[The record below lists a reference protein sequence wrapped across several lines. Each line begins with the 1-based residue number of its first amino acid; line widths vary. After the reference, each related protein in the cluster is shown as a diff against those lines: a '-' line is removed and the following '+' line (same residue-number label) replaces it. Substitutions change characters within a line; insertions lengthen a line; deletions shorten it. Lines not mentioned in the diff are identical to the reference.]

1 VSIPALTP
9 FPAIVIGGGI
19 SGLACAYHLQQTG
32 IPVRVLDAGV
42 RPGGVISTVEKDGFR
57 FELGPQSCLSSE
69 PLLKLIDAL
78 GLKNELLH
86 ADSRAPRYILFR
98 GKLVPAPVAPP
109 HLLTTPLLGP
119 RTKWRLSTEMFR
131 RTNPPAMDES
141 IAAFVRRKFGDEVLD
156 RLVAPFVSGIYA
168 GDPEK
173 LSLRA
178 AFPKLH
184 EFETKYG
191 SVLRGAMKS
200 RSAKAKKTGGFAEK
214 TGSFAEK
221 TGSFVGRAFSSRR
234 RRDRHDI
241 KSAPSSGVLTP
252 EGLKAHSPSASRAA
266 PRLGLCSFRD
276 GMETLPRAL
285 GARLGDALLSEAL
298 VAGVRHGK
306 ANGNSSFEVDVTRN
320 GHRETLLASAVI
332 MAAPV
337 NAASEILKSVSEQ
350 FAAPFAR
357 IEYAPIAIVAA
368 GYRRDQVRHAGN
380 GFGFLVPRSE
390 GKRVLGTVWNSSL
403 FPGRAPE
410 NMACFTSFAGGATD
424 PALCG
429 MSDDQIGEIICSEV
443 GSILGI
449 TAPPVTRL
457 VHRYARALPQ
467 YNLGHSE
474 TVSAL
479 AAAASSVPGLFL
491 AGNYLSGPSIGSCIE
506 QANQTADAVRVY
518 LASIGVAGVGAVAHA

>member
-1 VSIPALTP
+1 VSTLAISP

-19 SGLACAYHLQQTG
+19 SGLACAYRLQQAG

-42 RPGGVISTVEKDGFR
+42 RPGGVIATQEKDGFR
-57 FELGPQSCLSSE
+57 FELGPQSFLSSE

-98 GKLVPAPVAPP
+98 GQLVPAPLAPP
-109 HLLTTPLLGP
+109 SLLTTPLLGP
-119 RTKWRLSTEMFR
+119 RTKWRLFTEIFR
-131 RTNPPAMDES
+131 RTNPPSTDES
-141 IAAFVRRKFGDEVLD
+141 IAAFVRRKFGDELLD
-156 RLVAPFVSGIYA
+156 RIVAPFVSGIYA

-178 AFPKLH
+178 SFPKLH

-200 RSAKAKKTGGFAEK
+200 RPAKG
-214 TGSFAEK
+214 
-221 TGSFVGRAFSSRR
+221 
-234 RRDRHDI
+234 
-241 KSAPSSGVLTP
+241 
-252 EGLKAHSPSASRAA
+252 A
-266 PRLGLCSFRD
+266 PRPGLCSFRE

-285 GARLGDALLSEAL
+285 AARLGDALLTETIVVGA
-298 VAGVRHGK
+298 RRGK
-306 ANGNSSFEVDVTRN
+306 ANGKSSFEVDVTRN
-320 GHRETLLASAVI
+320 GHRETLLATSVI
-332 MAAPV
+332 VAAPAD
-337 NAASEILKSVSEQ
+337 AASEILRDVSHK

-357 IEYAPIAIVAA
+357 IEYAPVAVVAA

-390 GKRVLGTVWNSSL
+390 RLRVLGTVWNSSL
-403 FPGRAPE
+403 FPERAPE

-424 PALCG
+424 AALCG
-429 MSDDQIGEIICSEV
+429 MSDDEIAEIICTEV
-443 GSILGI
+443 ERILGI
-449 TAPPVTRL
+449 AGPPVTRL

-479 AAAASSVPGLFL
+479 GAAASSVAGLFL
-491 AGNYLSGPSIGSCIE
+491 TGNYISGPSIGSCIE

>member
-19 SGLACAYHLQQTG
+19 SGLACAYHLQQAG

-57 FELGPQSCLSSE
+57 FELGPQSFLSSE

-86 ADSRAPRYILFR
+86 ADPRAPRYILFR
-98 GKLVPAPVAPP
+98 GKLVPAPLAPP
-109 HLLTTPLLGP
+109 HLLTTPLLGA

-131 RTNPPAMDES
+131 RTNPPSTDES
-141 IAAFVRRKFGDEVLD
+141 IAAFVRRKFGDEMLD
-156 RLVAPFVSGIYA
+156 RIVAPFVSGIYA

-200 RSAKAKKTGGFAEK
+200 RPEKPEKK
-214 TGSFAEK
+214 GSFAEK
-221 TGSFVGRAFSSRR
+221 TGSFVGRAF
-234 RRDRHDI
+234 RHDI

-252 EGLKAHSPSASRAA
+252 EGLKAHSPAASKGA
-266 PRLGLCSFRD
+266 PRPGLCSFRD

-306 ANGNSSFEVDVTRN
+306 ANGNSSFEVDVTRK

-368 GYRRDQVRHAGN
+368 GYRRDQVRHPGN

-390 GKRVLGTVWNSSL
+390 GLRVLGTVWNSSL

-429 MSDDQIGEIICSEV
+429 MSDDQIGEIICAEV
-443 GSILGI
+443 GRILGI
-449 TAPPVTRL
+449 TGPPVTRL
-457 VHRYARALPQ
+457 VHRYPRALPQ

-479 AAAASSVPGLFL
+479 GAAASSVPGLFL
-491 AGNYLSGPSIGSCIE
+491 AGNYLSGPSVGSCIE

>member
-19 SGLACAYHLQQTG
+19 SGLTCAYHLQQAG

-42 RPGGVISTVEKDGFR
+42 RPGGVISTREKDGFR
-57 FELGPQSCLSSE
+57 FELGPQSFLSTD

-78 GLKNELLH
+78 GLNNELLH

-98 GKLVPAPVAPP
+98 GRLVPAPLAPP
-109 HLLTTPLLGP
+109 SLLTTPLLGA

-131 RTNPPAMDES
+131 RTNPSSTDES
-141 IAAFVRRKFGDEVLD
+141 IAAFVRRKFGDELLD
-156 RLVAPFVSGIYA
+156 RIVAPFVSGIYA

-178 AFPKLH
+178 SFPKLH
-184 EFETKYG
+184 EFEMKYG

-200 RSAKAKKTGGFAEK
+200 RPAKG
-214 TGSFAEK
+214 
-221 TGSFVGRAFSSRR
+221 
-234 RRDRHDI
+234 
-241 KSAPSSGVLTP
+241 
-252 EGLKAHSPSASRAA
+252 A
-266 PRLGLCSFRD
+266 PRPGLCSFRG

-285 GARLGDALLSEAL
+285 AARLGDALLSETTVVGA
-298 VAGVRHGK
+298 RHGK
-306 ANGNSSFEVDVTRN
+306 ANGNSSFAVDLTRN

-332 MAAPV
+332 LAASV
-337 NAASEILKSVSEQ
+337 NAASEILRGVSDK

-357 IEYAPIAIVAA
+357 IEYAPLAVVAA
-368 GYRRDQVRHAGN
+368 GYRRDQVRNAGN

-390 GKRVLGTVWNSSL
+390 GLRVLGTVWNSSL
-403 FPGRAPE
+403 FPERAPE

-429 MSDDQIGEIICSEV
+429 KSEDEIAEIIGGEV
-443 GSILGI
+443 KRALGI
-449 TAPPVTRL
+449 TGPPMTRL
-457 VHRYARALPQ
+457 VHRYTSALPQ

-474 TVSAL
+474 TVAAL
-479 AAAASSVPGLFL
+479 GAAASSVPGLFL
-491 AGNYLSGPSIGSCIE
+491 TGNYLTGPSIGSCVE
-506 QANQTADAVRVY
+506 RANQIADAVRVY
-518 LASIGVAGVGAVAHA
+518 LASIGVAGVGATAHA

>member
-19 SGLACAYHLQQTG
+19 SGLACAFHLQQGG

-42 RPGGVISTVEKDGFR
+42 RPGGLISTQEKDGFR
-57 FELGPQSCLSSE
+57 FELGPQSFLSTE

-78 GLKNELLH
+78 GLNNELLH

-98 GKLVPAPVAPP
+98 GQLVPAPLAPP
-109 HLLTTPLLGP
+109 SLLTTPLLGAP
-119 RTKWRLSTEMFR
+119 TKWRLSTEMFR
-131 RTNPPAMDES
+131 RTNPPSTDES
-141 IAAFVRRKFGDEVLD
+141 IAAFVRRKFGDELLD
-156 RLVAPFVSGIYA
+156 RIVAPFVSGIYA

-178 AFPKLH
+178 SFPKLH
-184 EFETKYG
+184 EFEMKYG

-200 RSAKAKKTGGFAEK
+200 RPAK
-214 TGSFAEK
+214 GS
-221 TGSFVGRAFSSRR
+221 
-234 RRDRHDI
+234 
-241 KSAPSSGVLTP
+241 
-252 EGLKAHSPSASRAA
+252 
-266 PRLGLCSFRD
+266 PRPGLCSFRE

-285 GARLGDALLSEAL
+285 SARLGDALLSATT
-298 VAGVRHGK
+298 VVGARHGK
-306 ANGNSSFEVDVTRN
+306 ANGNSSFEVDLTRN
-320 GHRETLLASAVI
+320 GHRETHLASAVI
-332 MAAPV
+332 LAAPV
-337 NAASEILKSVSEQ
+337 NAVSEILKGVSDK
-350 FAAPFAR
+350 FAAPFAH
-357 IEYAPIAIVAA
+357 IEYAPLAVVAA
-368 GYRRDQVRHAGN
+368 GYRRDQVRHSGN

-390 GKRVLGTVWNSSL
+390 GLRVLGTVWNSSL
-403 FPGRAPE
+403 FPERAPE
-410 NMACFTSFAGGATD
+410 NMTCFTSFAGGATD

-429 MSDDQIGEIICSEV
+429 KTEDEIAEIICGEV
-443 GSILGI
+443 GRVLGI
-449 TAPPVTRL
+449 TKPPVTRL

-479 AAAASSVPGLFL
+479 GAAASAVPGLFL
-491 AGNYLSGPSIGSCIE
+491 AGNYLSGPSIGSCVE